1 MSSVKAATQ
10 VKKKFIKFKF
20 RSKETSSCWKPISMS
35 KANRSLYIFSVNK
48 SFLCSFIKVLKHI
61 QVKEFTASEALQTWA
76 KTNVCTERQSGFKKK
91 EKKRKHKQCKQNW
104 NKTFDRCKHI
114 NRQEHRWHVEKYL
127 RTQLKQLEITS
138 SHAFIIAALTW

>member
-1 MSSVKAATQ
+1 
-10 VKKKFIKFKF
+10 
-20 RSKETSSCWKPISMS
+20 MS

-91 EKKRKHKQCKQNW
+91 EKKENT
-104 NKTFDRCKHI
+104 NSV
-114 NRQEHRWHVEKYL
+114 NRTEIKPLTDVKILTVRN
-127 RTQLKQLEITS
+127 TDGMLKST
-138 SHAFIIAALTW
+138 